1 MPAIE
6 GIVTIAPAPEEI
18 WYRWVI
24 LAASSTILAVVM
36 GQLVNGLSVYL
47 VPLETAY
54 GWNRG
59 DIALINT
66 AGLFGLALGSIVL
79 GYLADRIGACGTA
92 LIGVVAAGLSMLAAS
107 RAEELWQLY
116 ALFFIAGTIGGGALA
131 APLMALVGTWFA
143 RGAGL
148 AIGIAAAAQALGQG
162 GVPFTGTFLI
172 EALGWRGALAT
183 QGAVILIALVPL
195 ALILRDPS
203 IPYPG
208 TSPLADRSPSGLP
221 NSVVTAWLSVAVFFC
236 CTCMAVPLI
245 HLVPLIQAR
254 GIPAPEA
261 GSVLFVMLLVAITG
275 RVAFG
280 RLADIIGAVP
290 AYLIASGWQTALVF
304 GFTFLG
310 RLDSFFL
317 YAAVYGFGYAGV
329 MTALLVTARNLTAP
343 AHRASSMG
351 VILAFAYVG
360 HGIGGWQ
367 GGLFYDLTGAYTWT
381 YANAALAGI
390 ANLAIIGGLW
400 LTIRLRGAPAL
411 SSA

>member
-1 MPAIE
+1 MTIGPASE
-6 GIVTIAPAPEEI
+6 DAR
-18 WYRWVI
+18 YRWVI
-24 LAASSTILAVVM
+24 LAASSAILALVM

-47 VPLETAY
+47 VPLESAY
-54 GWNRG
+54 GWKRG

-66 AGLFGLALGSIVL
+66 AGLFGIALGSIVL
-79 GYLADRIGACGTA
+79 GYFANRIGARGTA
-92 LIGVVAAGLSMLAAS
+92 LIGVVATGVSMLAAS
-107 RAEELWQLY
+107 RADELWQLY
-116 ALFFIAGTIGGGALA
+116 GLFFLAGAIGGGAVV
-131 APLMALVGTWFA
+131 APLIATVGTWFA
-143 RGAGL
+143 KGAGL

-183 QGAVILIALVPL
+183 QGAVMLFALVPL
-195 ALILRDPS
+195 ALLLRDPPMPS
-203 IPYPG
+203 TG
-208 TSPLADRSPSGLP
+208 STLLADESPSGLP

-245 HLVPLIQAR
+245 HLVPLIQTC

-261 GSVLFVMLLVAITG
+261 GSVLFAMLLVAIAG

-280 RLADIIGAVP
+280 RLADIVGAIP

-317 YAAVYGFGYAGV
+317 YGAVYGFGYAGV
-329 MTALLVTARNLTAP
+329 MTALLVTVRNLTAP

-351 VILAFAYVG
+351 VILAFAYIG

-367 GGLFYDLTGAYTWT
+367 GGLFYDLTGAYIWT
-381 YANAALAGI
+381 YANAAFAGI
-390 ANLAIIGGLW
+390 ANLTIIGALW
-400 LTIRLRGAPAL
+400 LTIRHRGTPAF
-411 SSA
+411 SST